1 MRTNFQTLTQQEMTS
16 VVGSSSNPR
25 NKTLIIIDPN
35 GVELVITIEFEDE
48 VEQTEPGN

>member
-25 NKTLIIIDPN
+25 NKTLIIIDPDGN
-35 GVELVITIEFEDE
+35 VLEITIVFEDE

>member
-1 MRTNFQTLTQQEMTS
+1 MRTNFQTLSEQEMTS

-25 NKTLIIIDPN
+25 NKTIIIIDPDGN
-35 GVELVITIEFEDE
+35 VLEITFEFEDE